1 MKILEEI
8 EMRDETMGGT
18 GRGLWSSGL
27 WSRGLLSSGSWR
39 RRWIA
44 GLCLLLGAAL
54 GALPRPA
61 AGAEPFVV
69 IVNAANP
76 VSAVTGDQLSALF
89 LKKLTQ
95 WSGGLPAVPVDLGAE
110 AAARESFS
118 RAVHHK
124 GTGAVKAYW
133 QQLIFSGR
141 DVPPPEKGSARE
153 VIAFVAANRGGV
165 GYVPAGTPL
174 TAAVKAVDVKP

>member
-18 GRGLWSSGL
+18 GRGSWSGIWSGA
-27 WSRGLLSSGSWR
+27 WR

-44 GLCLLLGAAL
+44 GLCLLLGVAM
-54 GALPRPA
+54 GVPRPA

-153 VIAFVAANRGGV
+153 VIAFVAASRGGV

-174 TAAVKAVDVKP
+174 TPGVKAVDVRP